1 MSVEQLRNCN
11 IKKMGTAKGWCLANC
26 NKAYDI
32 HSGHYASA
40 KSAMEAAKKNGTF
53 HAGRPP
59 KNVAVP
65 VYMKTTSKYGH
76 VVISYYGTFYT
87 DGRKYNPSDSDII
100 GWDELMDTV
109 RVVKSVSQG
118 FLPTKG
124 YWGRYD
130 KDDRI
135 AHLASFMFRVFPAY
149 TNKKALGPIY
159 GDNLFKSIKEFQR
172 RSNGRLYPD
181 GYTGEKT
188 YNELKKYGFKY

>member
-11 IKKMGTAKGWCLANC
+11 IKNMGTAKGWCLANC
-26 NKAYDI
+26 DKAFDI

-65 VYMKTTSKYGH
+65 VYVKSTSKYGH

-100 GWDELMDTV
+100 GWDELMDTI

-130 KDDRI
+130 EDERI
-135 AHLASFMFRVFPAY
+135 AALALFMRQNFPAY
-149 TNKKALGPIY
+149 TSAKALGPVF
-159 GDNLFKSIKEFQR
+159 GDNLYRSIVQFQK
-172 RSNGRLYPD
+172 RSNGKLYPD
-181 GYTGEKT
+181 GYVGPLT
-188 YNELKKYGFKY
+188 YAELKKYGFNY

>member
-11 IKKMGTAKGWCLANC
+11 IKNMGTAKGWCLANC
-26 NKAYDI
+26 DKAFDI
-32 HSGHYASA
+32 HAGHYASA

-65 VYMKTTSKYGH
+65 VYVKSDSKYGH

-87 DGRKYNPSDSDII
+87 DGRKYNTSDSDII
-100 GWDELMDTV
+100 GWDELMDTI

-135 AHLASFMFRVFPAY
+135 AALALFMRQNFPAY
-149 TNKKALGPIY
+149 TSAKALGPVY
-159 GDNLFKSIKEFQR
+159 GDNLYRSIVQFQK
-172 RSNGRLYPD
+172 RSNGKLYPD
-181 GYTGEKT
+181 GYVGPLT
-188 YNELKKYGFKY
+188 YDELKKYGFKY